1 MEEDDCFED
10 KIRHLNSGSENSSL
24 NISKS
29 IKDEEIKEM
38 ISTEEKEVKRK
49 VSSQIFNKLNAGIDY
64 CDDNFDFKFD

>member
-1 MEEDDCFED
+1 M
-10 KIRHLNSGSENSSL
+10 IENSSL